1 MKQKTLK
8 KLAIGLGVAIV
19 LMLGIVLAGPS
30 IVQARESKE
39 RAAQQTAV
47 SAGTASNVAAAEL
60 VDTAQGGVKLNDA
73 VTTEEMVITEDTGSK
88 ALAAAIA
95 VGLAA
100 AAGAVAMGIAIA
112 KSAEGISRQPEAEGS
127 IRTTLMLGLVFIETA
142 IIYALIVAIL
152 IIFVM

>member
-1 MKQKTLK
+1 MKQATLK
-8 KLAIGLGVAIV
+8 KLIIGLGVAIV
-19 LMLGIVLAGPS
+19 LMLGVVLAGPS
-30 IVQARESKE
+30 IVQAKE
-39 RAAQQTAV
+39 NKAK
-47 SAGTASNVAAAEL
+47 AAETS
-60 VDTAQGGVKLNDA
+60 VSKTVADTNSGIRLNDA
-73 VTTEEMVITEDTGSK
+73 VAVEETAPAEDTGSK

-142 IIYALIVAIL
+142 IIYALIIAIL
-152 IIFVM
+152 IVFVL